1 MEPIYQRKKRQRNLI
16 IVFFVVLMITIF
28 NLYFGY
34 FKREK
39 APEIPPP
46 EVSSVE
52 ELSFPEKKTQID
64 FSIFENP
71 ILKELQPSEK
81 IEFPNPEEI
90 GRENPFLPIK

>member
-1 MEPIYQRKKRQRNLI
+1 
-16 IVFFVVLMITIF
+16 MITIL

-39 APEIPPP
+39 PPEILPP
-46 EVSSVE
+46 
-52 ELSFPEKKTQID
+52 ELSFPEEVSFFEKTIQID

-71 ILKELQPSEK
+71 ILKELQPIEK
-81 IEFPNPEEI
+81 IESPNPEEI

>member
-1 MEPIYQRKKRQRNLI
+1 MEPIYQRIKRQRNLI

-39 APEIPPP
+39 ALEIPPP
-46 EVSSVE
+46 EF
-52 ELSFPEKKTQID
+52 SFPEEISFFEKKTQID
-64 FSIFENP
+64 FSVFENP